1 VLLEYPLNKRLVT
14 VFGVAFEIGVKID
27 EIIVVDYFH
36 ILAKLCIGRLKP

>member
-14 VFGVAFEIGVKID
+14 VFGVVFKIGVKID

-36 ILAKLCIGRLKP
+36 ILA